1 MIIVLYAFLGL
12 LAIVLLIA
20 LAVKKEYSISAEIV
34 IDRPSDAVFNYIIH
48 LRNQEKYSKWVMAD
62 PNAKLVYKGVDGTK
76 GFIASWNSEDKNV
89 GVGEQEI
96 TKIIPGEGYEVE
108 IRFEK
113 PFKGISQA
121 QTMAKAISSSQTKVK
136 TNFDTKTP
144 FPMSIMIPVIKKMLL
159 KDMNLNMTNLKR
171 VLESQ

>member
-1 MIIVLYAFLGL
+1 
-12 LAIVLLIA
+12 
-20 LAVKKEYSISAEIV
+20 
-34 IDRPSDAVFNYIIH
+34 
-48 LRNQEKYSKWVMAD
+48 MAD

-76 GFIASWNSEDKNV
+76 GFIASWASEDKNV

-96 TKIIPGEGYEVE
+96 KKIIPGEGYEVE

-121 QTMAKAISSSQTKVK
+121 QTMAKAISSNQTRVK

-144 FPMSIMIPVIKKMLL
+144 FPMSIMIPMIKKMLL
-159 KDMNLNMTNLKR
+159 KDMNQNMVNLKR
-171 VLESQ
+171 ILESQ